1 MLSEIGTFLRDYL
14 YMQNENVR
22 NSCFVVSNEVV
33 DSEIIRECLGGK
45 CELYLKSDV
54 CEIKRKR

>member
-33 DSEIIRECLGGK
+33 ER
-45 CELYLKSDV
+45 LYVRLYV
-54 CEIKRKR
+54 NVLEVNVNCI